1 MSSSNCCF
9 LTCMQISQKAGKV
22 VWYSHLFKNFPQFVV
37 VYTVKGCSVVNEAE
51 VDVFPEFSSF
61 FCDQWM
67 LAIWSLV
74 PLPFS
79 KSSLYIWK
87 FLVQT
92 LSKPSLKDF
101 ECYFASMWNKCRS
114 VVVCTCFGVALLWD
128 RNENRP
134 PPRHPQSMWQSLP
147 YKQNPE
153 IRFQKIFSL
162 SSSLIPLSSLFFL
175 PNCNHYSHSFY
186 HRLDWF
192 SSRVSQKWN
201 HTAGTLL
208 RLASFT

>member
-1 MSSSNCCF
+1 M
-9 LTCMQISQKAGKV
+9 
-22 VWYSHLFKNFPQFVV
+22 VWYFHLFKNFPQVV
-37 VYTVKGCSVVNEAE
+37 VIHTVKGFGIVNEAE
-51 VDVFPEFSSF
+51 VDVFPEFPCFLYDPVNVGNLISGSS
-61 FCDQWM
+61 
-67 LAIWSLV
+67 A
-74 PLPFS
+74 FS
-79 KSSLYIWK
+79 KLSLYIWK
-87 FLVQT
+87 FLIRV
-92 LSKPSLKDF
+92 LLKSSLKDF
-101 ECYFASMWNKCRS
+101 ECYFASMWNKCSS